1 MTHCVVICWKTAKD
15 TVKYFEENAATR
27 LELAVKVFVK
37 DTEPVFTLIFL
48 DAETTQRRLQEVY
61 TCAVL

>member
-1 MTHCVVICWKTAKD
+1 M
-15 TVKYFEENAATR
+15 KYFEENAATR